1 MEVTET
7 DTRYDTSAVTGGQ
20 STSSWTTTVAVNGHE
35 LVFKLDTGADVTII
49 SDDTFK
55 SLNIEDQ
62 ELQSSYK
69 RLGSQTASP

>member
-20 STSSWTTTVAVNGHE
+20 LTSSWTTTVAVNGHE

-62 ELQSSYK
+62 ELQNSYK
-69 RLGSQTASP
+69 RLGGQTASP

>member
-1 MEVTET
+1 MIPHTLLQSLVDNRPALE
-7 DTRYDTSAVTGGQ
+7 Q
-20 STSSWTTTVAVNGHE
+20 STSSWTTMVAVNGHE

-69 RLGSQTASP
+69 RLGGQTASP